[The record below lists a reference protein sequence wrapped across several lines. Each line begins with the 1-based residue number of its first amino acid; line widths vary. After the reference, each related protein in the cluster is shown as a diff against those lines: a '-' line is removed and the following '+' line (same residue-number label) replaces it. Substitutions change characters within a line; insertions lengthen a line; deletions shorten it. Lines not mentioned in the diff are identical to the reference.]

1 MTGYEIISVLIA
13 ALGFWIGYIEK
24 RFANL
29 KAIVDEKLAAQAEL
43 HKVIQENFKEDLK
56 RVEDKIDKIIQLQ
69 LRELNK
75 RD

>member
-29 KAIVDEKLAAQAEL
+29 KAIVDEKLTAQALL
-43 HKVIQENFKEDLK
+43 HKVIQDNFKEDIK
-56 RVEDKIDKIIQLQ
+56 RVEDKLDRIIELQ
-69 LRELNK
+69 LKSNDK